1 VVGGTNL
8 LLSPLRKQQLEP
20 LMEKGQK
27 SVNSAKENGV
37 ETTQKIS
44 GGYCLAGCDAVWFGR
59 YQHLE
64 KPTASFFR
72 VESMIYRAGCC
83 SALGTRLSKF

>member
-27 SVNSAKENGV
+27 SISSAKENRV
-37 ETTQKIS
+37 KTTQKFLEITALLDVMPS
-44 GGYCLAGCDAVWFGR
+44 GLAGTNMYKSLLSR
-59 YQHLE
+59 
-64 KPTASFFR
+64 FFR
-72 VESMIYRAGCC
+72 LENMVYWADCC
-83 SALGTRLSKF
+83 SVLGTRLSKF